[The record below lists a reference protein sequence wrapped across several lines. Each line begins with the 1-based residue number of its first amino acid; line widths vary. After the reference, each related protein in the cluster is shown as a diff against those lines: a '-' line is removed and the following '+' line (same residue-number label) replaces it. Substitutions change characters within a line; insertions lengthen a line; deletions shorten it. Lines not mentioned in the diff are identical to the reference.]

1 MARSNYAAK
10 ATESTSKAKAD
21 MWINLYYRNSAA
33 GSKRVSL
40 GGLPLTTAESK
51 LHANLIAKLQACAT
65 PEDQAEFIKK
75 IFAQVEVVITEP
87 AGEDTNAEF
96 DFDQF

>member
-40 GGLPLTTAESK
+40 GGIPLTAAESK
-51 LHANLIAKLQACAT
+51 LHANLIAKLQACT
-65 PEDQAEFIKK
+65 SLEDQAAFIAK
-75 IFAQVEVVITEP
+75 ILSTIEVVVTEP
-87 AGEDTNAEF
+87 VGEDTNAEF

>member
-1 MARSNYAAK
+1 MARSNYAAGSK
-10 ATESTSKAKAD
+10 ESSTKAKAD

-40 GGLPLTTAESK
+40 GGIPLTTAESK

-75 IFAQVEVVITEP
+75 ILSTIEVVITEP
-87 AGEDTNAEF
+87 AGEDTNTEF